1 MPSLRIA
8 AAVARAPHQPLSI
21 ETLELAEPRADEILV
36 RLVATG
42 VCHTDIA
49 MRDQA
54 FPVPQ
59 PIVLGHEGAGIV
71 ERVGTHVTKVVPGDH
86 VIMSYNSCGACRSCL
101 ANATSYCYDFFGRNF
116 AGARADQSTP
126 LSRDGMPIHGNF
138 FGQSSF
144 ASHAI
149 CHPCNTLKVPTDLPL
164 DRLGPLAC
172 GVQTGAGAVLNGLRV
187 KPGSSFAAFGVG
199 SVGLSAILAAR
210 VAGAGTVIAVDK
222 LDARLELAREFG
234 ATHTSTRRRPPC
246 PPPTSWISPAVA
258 RTSRSTPRACPTVIR
273 QAVECLAA
281 RGTCAILGASAVG
294 TELTLDAIHLMTGGR
309 SIRGTVEGDSRP
321 DVFIPMLIDLYR
333 QGRFPFDRMLKF
345 YPFEQINQAV
355 ADSEHR
361 PGDQAGPEVR

>member
-1 MPSLRIA
+1 MKIF
-8 AAVARAPHQPLSI
+8 AAVARAPHGPFSI
-21 ETLELAEPRADEILV
+21 ETLELADPRPDEILV

-71 ERVGTHVTKVVPGDH
+71 ERVGANVTKVAPGDH
-86 VIMSYNSCGACRSCL
+86 VIMSYNSCGVCRSCL

-116 AGARADQSTP
+116 AGARADQSSP
-126 LSRDGMPIHGNF
+126 LSLNGTPIHGNF

-149 CHPCNTLKVPTDLPL
+149 CHPRNTIKVPTDLPL

-187 KPGSSFAAFGVG
+187 KPGSTFAAFGVG

-222 LDARLELAREFG
+222 LETRLELAREFG
-234 ATHTSTRRRPPC
+234 ATHTINVAETA
-246 PPPTSWISPAVA
+246 SPEREIMDLTGGGADFSLD
-258 RTSRSTPRACPTVIR
+258 TTGMPTVIR
-273 QAVECLAA
+273 QAVECLGA
-281 RGTCAILGASAVG
+281 RGTCAILGASALG

-309 SIRGTVEGDSRP
+309 SIRGTVEGDSTP
-321 DVFIPMLIDLYR
+321 DVLIPMLLDLYR

-355 ADSEHR
+355 ADSEHGR
-361 PGDQAGPEVR
+361 AIKPVLTFADAS